1 MSNNPLPPILALKIR
16 YLAIGSLKENPAN
29 ARTHPKAQ
37 IAKLKKAITQFGF
50 VSPIILDENLMIL
63 AGHGRYRAALEL
75 GLAEV
80 PTIML
85 QDMSEADVRA
95 FVLADNIIAD
105 KAGYDKAILRSEL
118 QYLSD
123 VGYEVEITGLDTIEI
138 DTLLSIDAEEPASS
152 DDVVAMPSRDTPTAR
167 LGDLWHIGPHRLL
180 VGDARDPSTVERL
193 MDGERA
199 QLVFTDPPYG
209 CVIANNV
216 SGLGRVKH
224 GNFQMGAGQESLP
237 ELATTILRPAFRNVA
252 RHCRAGAIAFVCSDW
267 RAAPHMLDAATGVF
281 DEVKNWIVWVKTNA
295 GLGTFYRSQFE
306 IIIAFRVSAG
316 KTINNFG
323 LGEGGRHRSNVWTY
337 AGANTFRAGRM
348 QDLIDHPTC
357 KPRKL
362 VADAILDCS
371 RRGGII
377 LDVFAGSGT
386 TIVAAAATG
395 RRGYGIEIDPKYAD
409 VILRRIAE
417 QVGEHPFLDGRE
429 PLESVA
435 AARRSQIDGGDD
447 G

>member
-1 MSNNPLPPILALKIR
+1 MSHAALPPALALKIR
-16 YLAIGSLKENPAN
+16 YLATTSLTENPAN

-37 IAKLKKAITQFGF
+37 IAKLKKAIAQFGF
-50 VSPIILDENLMIL
+50 VSPIIIDEQLMIL
-63 AGHGRYRAALEL
+63 AGHGRHRAAFEL

-118 QYLSD
+118 QYLAD

-138 DTLLSIDAEEPASS
+138 DSILAIDTEDPPG
-152 DDVVAMPSRDTPTAR
+152 DDIVALPGKGPPITR
-167 LGDLWHIGPHRLL
+167 LGDLWHIGRHRLL
-180 VGDARDPSTVERL
+180 VGDARDQVAVEHL
-193 MDGERA
+193 MDGELA
-199 QLVFTDPPYG
+199 ELVFTDPPYG

-216 SGLGRVKH
+216 SGLGQVTH
-224 GNFQMGAGQESLP
+224 ENFVMGAGQESLP

-267 RAAPHMLDAATGVF
+267 RAAPHMLDAAAGVF
-281 DEVKNWIVWVKTNA
+281 EEVKNWIIWVKTNA

-306 IIIAFRVSAG
+306 IILAFKVSAG

-337 AGANTFRAGRM
+337 AGANAFRAGRM
-348 QDLIDHPTC
+348 HDLIDHPTC

-371 RRGGII
+371 RRGGIV

-409 VILRRIAE
+409 VILRRVAE
-417 QVGEHPFLDGRE
+417 EVGEPPLLNGGE

-435 AARRSQIDGGDD
+435 EARRTELEGG
-447 G
+447 GNG

>member
-1 MSNNPLPPILALKIR
+1 MSHDRLPSGLALKIR
-16 YLAIGSLKENPAN
+16 YLATSSLSQNPAN

-50 VSPIILDENLMIL
+50 VSPIIIDEQLMIL
-63 AGHGRYRAALEL
+63 AGHGRHHAALEL

-118 QYLSD
+118 QYLAD

-138 DTLLSIDAEEPASS
+138 DSLLAIDTEETSDS
-152 DDVVAMPSRDTPTAR
+152 DDIVELPSKEPPITR
-167 LGDLWHIGPHRLL
+167 LGDFWHTGPHRLL
-180 VGDARDPSTVERL
+180 VGDARDPVAIERL
-193 MDGERA
+193 MGGELA
-199 QLVFTDPPYG
+199 ELVFTDPPYG

-216 SGLGRVKH
+216 SGSGKVTH
-224 GNFQMGAGQESLP
+224 DNFVMGAGQESLP

-267 RAAPHMLDAATGVF
+267 RAAPHMLDAAAGVF
-281 DEVKNWIVWVKTNA
+281 EEVKNWIIWVKTNA

-306 IIIAFRVSAG
+306 IILAFKVSAG

-348 QDLIDHPTC
+348 RDLIDHPTC
-357 KPRKL
+357 KPKKL

-371 RRGGII
+371 RRGSIV

-386 TIVAAAATG
+386 SIVAAAATG
-395 RRGYGIEIDPKYAD
+395 RRGFGIEIDPKYAD
-409 VILRRIAE
+409 VILRRVAE
-417 QVGEHPFLDGRE
+417 EVGEPPLLNGRE
-429 PLESVA
+429 SLESVA
-435 AARRSQIDGGDD
+435 AARRIHPDGGHH

>member
-152 DDVVAMPSRDTPTAR
+152 DDVVAMPSRDTPTA
-167 LGDLWHIGPHRLL
+167 
-180 VGDARDPSTVERL
+180 ART
-193 MDGERA
+193 
-199 QLVFTDPPYG
+199 
-209 CVIANNV
+209 
-216 SGLGRVKH
+216 
-224 GNFQMGAGQESLP
+224 
-237 ELATTILRPAFRNVA
+237 
-252 RHCRAGAIAFVCSDW
+252 VCSSVMPVI
-267 RAAPHMLDAATGVF
+267 RAPL
-281 DEVKNWIVWVKTNA
+281 NA
-295 GLGTFYRSQFE
+295 
-306 IIIAFRVSAG
+306 
-316 KTINNFG
+316 
-323 LGEGGRHRSNVWTY
+323 
-337 AGANTFRAGRM
+337 
-348 QDLIDHPTC
+348 
-357 KPRKL
+357 
-362 VADAILDCS
+362 
-371 RRGGII
+371 
-377 LDVFAGSGT
+377 
-386 TIVAAAATG
+386 
-395 RRGYGIEIDPKYAD
+395 
-409 VILRRIAE
+409 
-417 QVGEHPFLDGRE
+417 
-429 PLESVA
+429 
-435 AARRSQIDGGDD
+435 
-447 G
+447 

>member
-1 MSNNPLPPILALKIR
+1 MSHDALAPALALKIR
-16 YLAIGSLKENPAN
+16 YLATSSLTQNPAN

-50 VSPIILDENLMIL
+50 VSPIIIDEQLMIL
-63 AGHGRYRAALEL
+63 AGHGRHRAALEL
-75 GLAEV
+75 GLTEV

-105 KAGYDKAILRSEL
+105 KAGYDKGILRAEL
-118 QYLSD
+118 QYLAD

-138 DTLLSIDAEEPASS
+138 DSILSIDTEETQGS
-152 DDVVAMPSRDTPTAR
+152 DDIVELPAKGPAITRS
-167 LGDLWHIGPHRLL
+167 GDLWHIGPHRLL
-180 VGDARDPSTVERL
+180 VGDARDPLTVERL
-193 MDGERA
+193 MEGELA
-199 QLVFTDPPYG
+199 ELVFTDPPYG

-216 SGLGRVKH
+216 SGLGKITH
-224 GNFQMGAGQESLP
+224 DNFVMGAGQESLP

-267 RAAPHMLDAATGVF
+267 RAAPHMLDAAAGVF
-281 DEVKNWIVWVKTNA
+281 EEVKNWIIWVKTNA

-306 IIIAFRVSAG
+306 IVLAFKVSAG

-323 LGEGGRHRSNVWTY
+323 LGESGRHRSNVWTY

-348 QDLIDHPTC
+348 RDLIDHPTC
-357 KPRKL
+357 KPKKL

-371 RRGGII
+371 RRGGIV

-386 TIVAAAATG
+386 TIAAAAATG
-395 RRGYGIEIDPKYAD
+395 RRGFGIEIDPKYAD
-409 VILRRIAE
+409 VILRRVAE
-417 QVGEHPFLDGRE
+417 EVDEQPLLEGKEPFE
-429 PLESVA
+429 CVA
-435 AARRSQIDGGDD
+435 AGRRSQPDGGRD

>member
-1 MSNNPLPPILALKIR
+1 MSHAALPPALALKIR
-16 YLAIGSLKENPAN
+16 YLATSFLTENAGN

-50 VSPIILDENLMIL
+50 VSPIIIDEQRMIL
-63 AGHGRYRAALEL
+63 AGHGRHRAALEL

-118 QYLSD
+118 QYLAD

-138 DTLLSIDAEEPASS
+138 DSILAIDTAESHGS
-152 DDVVAMPSRDTPTAR
+152 DDIVELPAKGPAITR

-180 VGDARDPSTVERL
+180 VGDARDPLTVERL
-193 MDGERA
+193 MDGELA
-199 QLVFTDPPYG
+199 ELVFTDPPYG

-216 SGLGRVKH
+216 SGLGKITH
-224 GNFQMGAGQESLP
+224 DNFVMGAGQESLP

-267 RAAPHMLDAATGVF
+267 RAAPHMLDAAAGVF
-281 DEVKNWIVWVKTNA
+281 EEVKNWIIWVKTNA

-306 IIIAFRVSAG
+306 IILAFKVSAG

-337 AGANTFRAGRM
+337 AGANTFRPGRM
-348 QDLIDHPTC
+348 RDLIDHPTC
-357 KPRKL
+357 KPKKL
-362 VADAILDCS
+362 VADALLDCS
-371 RRGGII
+371 RRGGIV

-386 TIVAAAATG
+386 TIAAAAATG
-395 RRGYGIEIDPKYAD
+395 RRGYGMEIDPKYAD
-409 VILRRIAE
+409 VILRRVAE
-417 QVGEHPFLDGRE
+417 EVGEPPLLEGCDS
-429 PLESVA
+429 LESVA
-435 AARRSQIDGGDD
+435 AARRTQLDGGCND
-447 G
+447 